1 MIKKKI
7 GVMLASFIAFAALS
21 GVTALAEDQYQ
32 TTARLNLRSGPST
45 SYAVKTTLP
54 QGATVDSIEMTNT
67 GWREVRYGDT
77 VGFVHYQYIT
87 PLETLYTTTARL
99 NMRTGPS
106 TSNGIIL
113 TLPQGAEVDYVADSA
128 AGWYEIRYA
137 GKTGFVSSAYV
148 NKATTVMPQ
157 SLGALPVAFSSTS
170 TRVVTSANLNMRT
183 GPSTSNGV
191 IVTIPGGT
199 SVGYL
204 STAANGWYQ
213 VSYGG
218 QTGYVS
224 NGYAALKNGDVLSL
238 RALEIAA
245 TQLGKAY
252 GWGDEGPDT
261 YDCSGL
267 LQWAYN
273 KAGYYN
279 MPRTTNTQYTTGQ
292 RVERANVQIGDLIY
306 FKTGDGSAAVDHVGI
321 YAGDNMMLH
330 ASGTYG
336 KVVIT
341 EVYWNYMVDIRR
353 H

>member
-45 SYAVKTTLP
+45 SYGVKTTLP
-54 QGATVDSIEMTNT
+54 QGATLDSIEMTTN

-77 VGFVHYQYIT
+77 VGFVNYQYIT
-87 PLETLYTTTARL
+87 PLETVYTTTARL

-106 TSNGIIL
+106 TANGIVL
-113 TLPQGAEVDYVADSA
+113 TLPLGAEVDYVATPT
-128 AGWYEIRYA
+128 AGWFEVRY
-137 GKTGFVSSAYV
+137 GGNTGFVSSDYV
-148 NKATTVMPQ
+148 NRVTTVMPQ
-157 SLGALPVAFSSTS
+157 SLGALPVSFSSS
-170 TRVVTSANLNMRT
+170 DTRVVASANLNMRT
-183 GPSTSNGV
+183 GPSTSNSIILTV
-191 IVTIPGGT
+191 PGG
-199 SVGYL
+199 SSMGYV
-204 STAANGWYQ
+204 STASNGWYQ
-213 VSYGG
+213 VNYGG
-218 QTGYVS
+218 RTGYVS
-224 NGYAALKNGDVLSL
+224 NGYSTLKSGEVLALK
-238 RALEIAA
+238 ALEIAA

-252 GWGDEGPDT
+252 VWGAEGPET

-273 KAGYYN
+273 KAGYYS
-279 MPRTTNTQYTTGQ
+279 MPRTTNTQYTTGLK
-292 RVERANVQIGDLIY
+292 VERSNVQIGDLIY
-306 FKTGDGSAAVDHVGI
+306 FKTGDGDAAVDHVGI

-341 EVYWNYMVDIRR
+341 EVYWDKMVVIRR

>member
-1 MIKKKI
+1 MSKKKI

-21 GVTALAEDQYQ
+21 SVTAFAGDQYQ

-54 QGATVDSIEMTNT
+54 QGATVDSIEMTNN

-87 PLETLYTTTARL
+87 PLETVYTTAARL

-106 TSNGIIL
+106 TSNAIIL
-113 TLPQGAEVDYVADSA
+113 TLPQDTEVGFVSEAS
-128 AGWYEIRYA
+128 AGWFEVRYA
-137 GKTGFVSSAYV
+137 GKTGFVSSAYM
-148 NKATTVMPQ
+148 NKATSVMPQ
-157 SLGALPVAFSSTS
+157 SLGALPVPFTSTS

-183 GPSTSNGV
+183 GPSTADS
-191 IVTIPGGT
+191 IIATIPAG
-199 SVGYL
+199 SSAGYL
-204 STAANGWYQ
+204 STAANGWFQ

-218 QTGYVS
+218 RSGFVS
-224 NGYAALKNGDVLSL
+224 NSYATLKTGEVLSL
-238 RALEIAA
+238 KALEIAA

-252 GWGDEGPDT
+252 VWGDEGPDT

-273 KAGYYN
+273 RAGYYK

-292 RVERANVQIGDLIY
+292 KVERANVQIGDLIY
-306 FKTGDGSAAVDHVGI
+306 FKTGVGSAAVDHVGI

-341 EVYWNYMVDIRR
+341 EVYWNYMVVIRR